1 MDLNKFLPHKLTNL
15 ALMTLMT
22 IEADFVA
29 TDPVSESLI
38 FDDGLIL
45 PISLLKQEEE
55 NDDEWIFHYDFQVK
69 QIFEESDG
77 KYSTVFGNAV
87 FIDCNYV
94 YVTLIKSIKAQITP
108 EMFHGKTELYNNV
121 TKALDRIDEWV

>member
-45 PISLLKQEEE
+45 PISLLKQADG
-55 NDDEWIFHYDFQVK
+55 NDEEWIFHYDF
-69 QIFEESDG
+69 
-77 KYSTVFGNAV
+77 
-87 FIDCNYV
+87 
-94 YVTLIKSIKAQITP
+94 
-108 EMFHGKTELYNNV
+108 
-121 TKALDRIDEWV
+121 